1 MPDNPHS
8 TNPFDIAAR
17 LNALAVASEVFVS
30 TLDRRRV
37 ASLARGMLPAKLVD
51 YAAVSRGLN
60 SALMGCASM
69 RGADY
74 GQDTHYRGADACQHS
89 RASRYGPRLI
99 SVARDLNTACRRG
112 MPDDKGNLD
121 QLCAIREKLGKVIN
135 KLGYCYG
142 KRGQAAAQMQWHR
155 CTSRALPKFESYL
168 AVETAAFFGL
178 KAQAATVRFHG
189 IGRLVDRV

>member
-17 LNALAVASEVFVS
+17 LNALAVASEVSVS

-99 SVARDLNTACRRG
+99 SVARDLNTACRGG

-155 CTSRALPKFESYL
+155 CTSGSSLTLRAL
-168 AVETAAFFGL
+168 V
-178 KAQAATVRFHG
+178 
-189 IGRLVDRV
+189 